1 MNVILLE
8 KVKNLGGLGDEVA
21 VKPGYGRN
29 YLIPNGKAVMATES
43 NRAVFEARR
52 AELEQAES
60 KTLEEAKARQQAL
73 EGLTVEVTAKAG
85 DEGKL
90 FGSVGPADVVD
101 AMQAL
106 DITVHKSEVR
116 MHSGPIRNT
125 GAYEVEIVLHPE
137 VSANV
142 TVNVAAES

>member
-1 MNVILLE
+1 MNIILLE

-52 AELEQAES
+52 AELEQSERKA
-60 KTLEEAKARQQAL
+60 LDEAKLRQQAL
-73 EGLTVEVTAKAG
+73 EGVTLQVAAKAG

-101 AMQAL
+101 AMKAM
-106 DITVHKSEVR
+106 DITVQKSEVR
-116 MHSGPIRNT
+116 MHGGPIRTT
-125 GAYEVEIVLHPE
+125 GAYEVEISLHPE

-142 TVNVAAES
+142 TLSVVAES